1 MQVNGS
7 KCELICS
14 CSSSQG
20 LLLSITM
27 FAWCTFCKEPNFLH
41 VALSFSK
48 KHFPKSLSRAL
59 KQLEFMKYINVPSS
73 MLNAD
78 SSTWLMG
85 WRNQDRFSHPTIILS
100 HKWMGFFSLQ
110 PLMIHYALVVFRA
123 MLCFLNTFIS
133 VYYPQ
138 TFNHPWLNF
147 QSTLSSLVHVI
158 ACFRLGFL
166 QEIVL
171 RQSDKFGQPLM
182 EASLGIIDC
191 WYFHAVH
198 IFISG
203 W

>member
-1 MQVNGS
+1 MQVSGS

-14 CSSSQG
+14 SSSSQG
-20 LLLSITM
+20 LLPSITTIHAAH
-27 FAWCTFCKEPNFLH
+27 FAKSPIFF
-41 VALSFSK
+41 VLSYP
-48 KHFPKSLSRAL
+48 FPKTIFQRVFWGHCSNLDL
-59 KQLEFMKYINVPSS
+59 WNTQ

-78 SSTWLMG
+78 SSIQLMG
-85 WRNQDRFSHPTIILS
+85 CRNQGRFSHPTIILS
-100 HKWMGFFSLQ
+100 HKWMGFFSLH

-123 MLCFLNTFIS
+123 MLCFLNTFNS

-158 ACFRLGFL
+158 AWFRLGFL

-171 RQSDKFGQPLM
+171 RQSDKPGQPLM

-191 WYFHAVH
+191 WYFHTVH